1 MHRPRASSIP
11 RRYRQH
17 LPAQEKFT
25 VTDATLLK
33 LRLQALDDGIAPDV
47 AIDALKAKCQVRPF
61 HEEVYVDGSE
71 EFFLLVKAIPR
82 ADLIPDVYM
91 EAYHALQCGR
101 FPINQHRVSDFTKGV
116 DPTWSDVNAL
126 LDRIDDLCGTKLD
139 DAFRRLSRQGKRC
152 CIAHAAPANTVQSSP
167 SPSCSCRLNC
177 A

>member
-1 MHRPRASSIP
+1 MFVVGASSVP
-11 RRYRQH
+11 RSYRQH

-33 LRLQALDDGIAPDV
+33 LRLQALDDAIAPDI
-47 AIDALKAKCQVRPF
+47 AIDALKEKCQARPF

-82 ADLIPDVYM
+82 ADLIPDVYI

-101 FPINQHRVSDFTKGV
+101 FPVNQHRVSDLTKGV

-126 LDRIDDLCGTKLD
+126 LGRIDGLCGTRLD
-139 DAFRRLSRQGKRC
+139 DAFRRLVSQGKC
-152 CIAHAAPANTVQSSP
+152 CCPAHSFPANI
-167 SPSCSCRLNC
+167 
-177 A
+177 AK